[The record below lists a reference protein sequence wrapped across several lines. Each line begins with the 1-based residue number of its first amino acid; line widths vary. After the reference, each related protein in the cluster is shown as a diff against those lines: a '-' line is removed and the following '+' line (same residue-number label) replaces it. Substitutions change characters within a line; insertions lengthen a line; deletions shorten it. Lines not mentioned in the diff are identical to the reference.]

1 MELPKYLVEM
11 AEEVFE
17 TYLNR
22 DPKAQELYTELKA
35 AVAAYIA
42 GAGIDVPVE
51 HVVGELCDSVM

>member
-35 AVAAYIA
+35 AVAAYVA
-42 GAGIDVPVE
+42 EAGIDVPVE

>member
-1 MELPKYLVEM
+1 MEFPKYLVRM

-17 TYLNR
+17 VYLSR

-35 AVAAYIA
+35 AVAAYVTE
-42 GAGIDVPVE
+42 AGIDIPVE